1 MDYGEAHAEAD
12 KALNDSSYK
21 MGGLSPLL
29 SEITNPTKTRLIL
42 YDGFLLAEGKA
53 FNLKNISVI
62 KVDEICES
70 IKYGKY
76 LSGLMNIQIGFDI
89 VFEFE
94 KNNTY
99 IYKSFR
105 LGEAIM
111 QEIKTYL
118 NGVSTAYPIDIES
131 IISHPLK
138 QIKAITSYEME
149 MLFNTIQR

>member
-1 MDYGEAHAEAD
+1 MDWEKAHAEAD

-21 MGGLSPLL
+21 MGGISPLL
-29 SEITNPTKTRLIL
+29 NEIANPNKSRIIL

-53 FNLKNISVI
+53 FNLRNISVI
-62 KVDEICES
+62 KGNEICES

-76 LSGLMNIQIGFDI
+76 LSGLINVQIGLDI

-99 IYKSFR
+99 TYKSFR
-105 LGEAIM
+105 LSEAIM

-118 NGVSTAYPIDIES
+118 NGVNTAYPINIDS
-131 IISHPLK
+131 VISEPLK
-138 QIKAITSYEME
+138 QLKEIANYEME
-149 MLFNTIQR
+149 MLFNTIQK